1 MNEYN
6 IYYILYKNQDQKK
19 VEFPFENS
27 IVGGDTMMNIQIND
41 KVIIKSSCNSKGQSG
56 FVIDT
61 YNVGTQKYVMV
72 QLKDRKQGYNVLSVE
87 KIESEDN
94 KMTGFSKVAI
104 VNLVEDYSKKD
115 YGFALYDEDINEIV
129 KYDTSHP
136 LYVVVNAR
144 GKDNRILGILKEIK
158 TVEEYGKSVTAQV
171 IGVVNMNAYNARI
184 DEENRLKE
192 IAKQKASIEKELKS
206 EIEKMNNI
214 ALYEKMAKEHP
225 ENPRL
230 AELVNALKELGE

>member
-1 MNEYN
+1 MR
-6 IYYILYKNQDQKK
+6 
-19 VEFPFENS
+19 
-27 IVGGDTMMNIQIND
+27 NIQIND
-41 KVIIKSSCNSKGQSG
+41 KVIIKSSCNSNGQTG

-72 QLKDRKQGYNVLSVE
+72 QLKNRKQGYNVLSVE
-87 KIESEDN
+87 KVESEDN
-94 KMTGFSKVAI
+94 KMTGFNKVAI
-104 VNLVEDYSKKD
+104 VNLVDDYNKKD
-115 YGFALYDEDINEIV
+115 YGFALYDEDMNEIV
-129 KYDTSHP
+129 KYDTNHP
-136 LYVVVNAR
+136 LYVIVNAR
-144 GKDNRILGILKEIK
+144 GKDNRVLGILKEVK
-158 TVEEYGKSVTAQV
+158 SVEAYGKCVTAQV
-171 IGVVNMNAYNARI
+171 VGVVNMNAYNVRI
-184 DEENRLKE
+184 DEENRQKE

>member
-1 MNEYN
+1 MSEIYDYNEY
-6 IYYILYKNQDQKK
+6 QDQRVKVTYTNKRKYKK
-19 VEFPFENS
+19 ED
-27 IVGGDTMMNIQIND
+27 IVGRYGQVIKTTGDSIAVQIDGMYNAASSNGLYWFKRSELD
-41 KVIIKSSCNSKGQSG
+41 IIR
-56 FVIDT
+56 D
-61 YNVGTQKYVMV
+61 
-72 QLKDRKQGYNVLSVE
+72 
-87 KIESEDN
+87 ESEDN

-104 VNLVEDYSKKD
+104 VNLVDDYNKKD

-129 KYDTSHP
+129 KYDANHP
-136 LYVVVNAR
+136 LYLIVNAR
-144 GKDNRILGILKEIK
+144 GKDNRVLGILKEIK
-158 TVEEYGKSVTAQV
+158 TVEEYGKGVTAQV
-171 IGVVNMNAYNARI
+171 VGVVNMNAYNARI
-184 DEENRLKE
+184 DEENRQKE

>member
-1 MNEYN
+1 MSK
-6 IYYILYKNQDQKK
+6 IYDYDKYQDQRVK
-19 VEFPFENS
+19 VVYTDKRKYKEED
-27 IVGGDTMMNIQIND
+27 IVGQCGQVIKTTGDSIAVQIDGMYNAASSNGLYWFSRSELNIIRD
-41 KVIIKSSCNSKGQSG
+41 
-56 FVIDT
+56 
-61 YNVGTQKYVMV
+61 
-72 QLKDRKQGYNVLSVE
+72 
-87 KIESEDN
+87 ESEDN

-104 VNLVEDYSKKD
+104 VNLVDDYNKKD

-129 KYDTSHP
+129 KYDTNHP
-136 LYVVVNAR
+136 LYLIVNAR
-144 GKDNRILGILKEIK
+144 GKDNKVLGILKAIQ

-184 DEENRLKE
+184 DEENRQKE

-230 AELVNALKELGE
+230 AELVNELKELGE

>member
-1 MNEYN
+1 MSKIYDYEEYQ
-6 IYYILYKNQDQKK
+6 NQRVK
-19 VEFPFENS
+19 VTYTEKRKYREEN
-27 IVGGDTMMNIQIND
+27 IVGRYGQ
-41 KVIIKSSCNSKGQSG
+41 VIKTTSGSIAVRIDGMCNTASSNGLYWFKRSELD
-56 FVIDT
+56 IIRD
-61 YNVGTQKYVMV
+61 
-72 QLKDRKQGYNVLSVE
+72 
-87 KIESEDN
+87 ESEDN

-104 VNLVEDYSKKD
+104 VNLVDDYNKKD

-129 KYDTSHP
+129 KYDANHP
-136 LYVVVNAR
+136 LYLIVNAR
-144 GKDNRILGILKEIK
+144 GKDNRVLGILKEIK
-158 TVEEYGKSVTAQV
+158 TVEECGKGVTAQV
-171 IGVVNMNAYNARI
+171 VGVVNMNAYNTRI
-184 DEENRLKE
+184 DEENRQKE

>member
-1 MNEYN
+1 
-6 IYYILYKNQDQKK
+6 
-19 VEFPFENS
+19 
-27 IVGGDTMMNIQIND
+27 
-41 KVIIKSSCNSKGQSG
+41 
-56 FVIDT
+56 
-61 YNVGTQKYVMV
+61 
-72 QLKDRKQGYNVLSVE
+72 
-87 KIESEDN
+87 
-94 KMTGFSKVAI
+94 MTGFSKVAI

-129 KYDTSHP
+129 KYDTNHP

-144 GKDNRILGILKEIK
+144 GKDNRVLGILREIK
-158 TVEEYGKSVTAQV
+158 TIGEYGKGVTAQV
-171 IGVVNMNAYNARI
+171 VGVVNMNAYNARI
-184 DEENRLKE
+184 DEENRQKE
-192 IAKQKASIEKELKS
+192 ISKQKASIEKELKS

>member
-1 MNEYN
+1 MR
-6 IYYILYKNQDQKK
+6 
-19 VEFPFENS
+19 
-27 IVGGDTMMNIQIND
+27 NIQIND
-41 KVIIKSSCNSKGQSG
+41 KVIIKSSCNSKGQTG

-72 QLKDRKQGYNVLSVE
+72 QLKNRKQGYNVLSVE
-87 KIESEDN
+87 KVESEDN
-94 KMTGFSKVAI
+94 KMTGFEYVAI

-115 YGFALYDEDINEIV
+115 YGFALYEDEWNLIV
-129 KYDTSHP
+129 EKDPSKHP
-136 LYVVVNAR
+136 VYVVVNAR
-144 GKDNRILGILKEIK
+144 GKDNRVLGIVKELMI
-158 TVEEYGKSVTAQV
+158 VEEYGKNVTAQIV
-171 IGVVNMNAYNARI
+171 GVVDMDGYNARI

-206 EIEKMNNI
+206 EIDKMNNI

-230 AELVNALKELGE
+230 AELVNALRELGE

>member
-1 MNEYN
+1 MR
-6 IYYILYKNQDQKK
+6 
-19 VEFPFENS
+19 
-27 IVGGDTMMNIQIND
+27 NIQIND
-41 KVIIKSSCNSKGQSG
+41 KVIIKSSCNSKGQTG

-87 KIESEDN
+87 KVESEDN
-94 KMTGFSKVAI
+94 KMTGFEQIAI

-115 YGFALYDEDINEIV
+115 YGFALYEDEWKLIAEKDLS
-129 KYDTSHP
+129 KHP
-136 LYVVVNAR
+136 VYVVVNAR
-144 GKDNRILGILKEIK
+144 GKDNRVLGILKEVK
-158 TVEEYGKSVTAQV
+158 SVEAYGKGVTAQV
-171 IGVVNMNAYNARI
+171 VGVVNMNAYNARI
-184 DEENRLKE
+184 DEENRQKE
-192 IAKQKASIEKELKS
+192 ITKQKASIEKELKS

>member
-1 MNEYN
+1 MR
-6 IYYILYKNQDQKK
+6 
-19 VEFPFENS
+19 
-27 IVGGDTMMNIQIND
+27 NIQIND
-41 KVIIKSSCNSKGQSG
+41 KVIIKSSCNSKGQTG

-87 KIESEDN
+87 KVGSEEN
-94 KMTGFSKVAI
+94 KMTGFEQIAI

-115 YGFALYDEDINEIV
+115 YGFALYDDEWKLIV
-129 KYDTSHP
+129 EKDPSKHP
-136 LYVVVNAR
+136 VYVVVNTR
-144 GKDNRILGILKEIK
+144 GKDNRVLGIVKELI
-158 TVEEYGKSVTAQV
+158 TVKEYGKGVTAQV
-171 IGVVNMNAYNARI
+171 VGVVNMDGYNARI
-184 DEENRLKE
+184 DEENRQKE

>member
-1 MNEYN
+1 MSK
-6 IYYILYKNQDQKK
+6 IYDYDKYQDQRVK
-19 VEFPFENS
+19 VVYTNKRKYKEED
-27 IVGGDTMMNIQIND
+27 IVGQCG
-41 KVIIKSSCNSKGQSG
+41 KVIKTTDDSIAVQ
-56 FVIDT
+56 IDGM
-61 YNVGTQKYVMV
+61 YNAASPNGLYWFSRSE
-72 QLKDRKQGYNVLSVE
+72 LNIIRD
-87 KIESEDN
+87 ESEDN

-104 VNLVEDYSKKD
+104 VNLVDDYNKKN

-129 KYDTSHP
+129 KYDTKHP
-136 LYVVVNAR
+136 LYVIVNAR
-144 GKDNRILGILKEIK
+144 GKDNKVLGILKEIK
-158 TVEEYGKSVTAQV
+158 TVEEYGKGVTAQV
-171 IGVVNMNAYNARI
+171 VGVVNMNAYNARI
-184 DEENRLKE
+184 DEENRQKE

>member
-1 MNEYN
+1 MR
-6 IYYILYKNQDQKK
+6 
-19 VEFPFENS
+19 
-27 IVGGDTMMNIQIND
+27 NIQIND
-41 KVIIKSSCNSKGQSG
+41 KVIIKSSCNSKGQTG
-56 FVIDT
+56 FVIDK

-87 KIESEDN
+87 KVESEDN
-94 KMTGFSKVAI
+94 KMTGFEQIAI

-115 YGFALYDEDINEIV
+115 YGFALYEDEWKLIAEKDPS
-129 KYDTSHP
+129 KHP
-136 LYVVVNAR
+136 VYVVVNAR
-144 GKDNRILGILKEIK
+144 GKDNRVLGILKEVK
-158 TVEEYGKSVTAQV
+158 SVEAYGKGVTAQV
-171 IGVVNMNAYNARI
+171 VGVVNMNAYNARI
-184 DEENRLKE
+184 DEENRQKE

-206 EIEKMNNI
+206 EIDKMNNI

>member
-1 MNEYN
+1 MR
-6 IYYILYKNQDQKK
+6 
-19 VEFPFENS
+19 
-27 IVGGDTMMNIQIND
+27 NIQIND
-41 KVIIKSSCNSKGQSG
+41 KVIIKSPCNSKGQTG
-56 FVIDT
+56 VVIGK
-61 YNVGTQKYVMV
+61 YVVGTQKYVMV

-87 KIESEDN
+87 KVESEDN

-104 VNLVEDYSKKD
+104 VNLVDDYNQKD

-129 KYDTSHP
+129 KYDTNHP
-136 LYVVVNAR
+136 LYLIVNAR
-144 GKDNRILGILKEIK
+144 GKDNRVLGILKEIK
-158 TVEEYGKSVTAQV
+158 TVEEYGKGVTAQV
-171 IGVVNMNAYNARI
+171 VGVVNMNAYNARI
-184 DEENRLKE
+184 DEENRQKE
-192 IAKQKASIEKELKS
+192 ITKQKASIEKELKS

>member
-1 MNEYN
+1 M
-6 IYYILYKNQDQKK
+6 
-19 VEFPFENS
+19 
-27 IVGGDTMMNIQIND
+27 GNIQIND
-41 KVIIKSSCNSKGQSG
+41 KVIIKNSCNSRGQTG

-72 QLKDRKQGYNVLSVE
+72 QLKERKQEYNVLSVE
-87 KIESEDN
+87 KVESEDN
-94 KMTGFSKVAI
+94 KMTGFNKVAI
-104 VNLVEDYSKKD
+104 VNLVDDYNKKD

-129 KYDTSHP
+129 KYDTNHP
-136 LYVVVNAR
+136 LYLIVNAR
-144 GKDNRILGILKEIK
+144 GKDNRVLGILKEIK
-158 TVEEYGKSVTAQV
+158 TVEEYGKGVTAQV
-171 IGVVNMNAYNARI
+171 VGVVNMNAYNARI
-184 DEENRLKE
+184 DEENRQKE

-230 AELVNALKELGE
+230 TELVNALKELGE